1 LNLWPKKYLNIFEL
15 QNSYSASVFA
25 ERENFIAIKFST
37 ILCRSRKIML
47 RQKTLA
53 STSFVIQNES
63 VEKLFSERNFQIS
76 REKNEE
82 EEGILGSKY
91 VAD

>member
-1 LNLWPKKYLNIFEL
+1 
-15 QNSYSASVFA
+15 
-25 ERENFIAIKFST
+25 
-37 ILCRSRKIML
+37 ML

>member
-1 LNLWPKKYLNIFEL
+1 MAGI
-15 QNSYSASVFA
+15 SAIGW
-25 ERENFIAIKFST
+25 N
-37 ILCRSRKIML
+37 
-47 RQKTLA
+47 
-53 STSFVIQNES
+53 NES

-91 VAD
+91 VADWRIFRSRKMEIAVER

>member
-1 LNLWPKKYLNIFEL
+1 M
-15 QNSYSASVFA
+15 
-25 ERENFIAIKFST
+25 
-37 ILCRSRKIML
+37 KI
-47 RQKTLA
+47 
-53 STSFVIQNES
+53 TSLIYHYNES